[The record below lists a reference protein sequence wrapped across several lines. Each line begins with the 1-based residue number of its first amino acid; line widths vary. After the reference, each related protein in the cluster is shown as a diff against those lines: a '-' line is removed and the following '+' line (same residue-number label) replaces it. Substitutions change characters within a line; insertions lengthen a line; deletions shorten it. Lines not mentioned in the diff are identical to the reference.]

1 MSGLEIK
8 HDDTKIWAKYVQRKF
23 DDDNDNKA
31 IPYIASS
38 KLRRS
43 KMKLESTVRRINVTK

>member
-1 MSGLEIK
+1 MSGVEIK

-38 KLRRS
+38 KLS
-43 KMKLESTVRRINVTK
+43 QLWDA